1 VASDADASL
10 INGCACQQGED
21 PTSSYGI
28 AGHRTIERTPL
39 SLWYVVPIHPLP
51 NYLKIDQ
58 FKRSKDAHVLNVIR
72 FFFNSTPLINLN
84 LDPLHFKNFIFI
96 FRVDIVN
103 ESS

>member
-21 PTSSYGI
+21 
-28 AGHRTIERTPL
+28 PL